1 MFKIMSIPVISLFLF
16 SVTEF
21 AYSSNVNFSGE
32 WILDKEKTELSES
45 PLFLSKITV
54 TQKEDSVLTTRTYMN
69 EYGEQYPF
77 DEEITINGEEKEIVI
92 YEMKRRTAAH
102 WSEDGKSLLIT
113 SKTKYYGDT
122 GEEEFSVEET
132 WSLDEE
138 GMILSIGYTTNSVY
152 GTNTG
157 TYFYKKAEE

>member
-1 MFKIMSIPVISLFLF
+1 MLKKMSIPVFYFFLF
-16 SVTEF
+16 SITAV
-21 AYSSNVNFSGE
+21 AYSGNANFSGE
-32 WILDKEKTELSES
+32 WILDKEKSDLSES
-45 PLFLSKITV
+45 PLYLSKITI
-54 TQKEDSVLTTRTYMN
+54 TQKADSVFTTRTYMN

-77 DEEITINGEEKEIVI
+77 DEEITLDGEEREIVI

-113 SKTKYYGDT
+113 SKTKYYGDS

-132 WSLDEE
+132 WSLDEK
-138 GMILSIGYTTNSVY
+138 GMVLSIAFTTNSVY

-157 TYFYKKAEE
+157 TYNYKKADK